1 MNIVNILEVNRAM
14 SFMAEV
20 SLVHLQANQM
30 DIKMFMKGKLVE
42 GVSLGMSYPIEL
54 IQSFQ
59 RTLPSVILKQKPAL
73 NSVVAIE
80 ST

>member
-1 MNIVNILEVNRAM
+1 MNIVNILEVNREM
-14 SFMAEV
+14 FFMAEG

-42 GVSLGMSYPIEL
+42 GVNLGMSYPIEL
-54 IQSFQ
+54 IQSF
-59 RTLPSVILKQKPAL
+59 RKTLPSVILKQKPAL